1 MQMKEALF
9 IVLFL
14 VPLCSTMKRV
24 YIDDSLYTLNTN
36 SGDNYFY
43 MDLFYATIF
52 DLYFYLDDSSYGLTI
67 PIEYCVTD
75 SYPGSSDSFSCDYK
89 TLYTSRTSGSLKY
102 FKVTSYYLSSYR
114 YIVVKYTGSNPG
126 GYLYAKASYDDD
138 IFDIVGT
145 TLSIVSIVCIVIGCI
160 VFVSILITV
169 LCCVFRRR
177 RIYGGVG
184 YVPPQPAVV
193 ITTPLNPY

>member
-24 YIDDSLYTLNTN
+24 YIDDSVHTINTN

-52 DLYFYLDDSSYGLTI
+52 DLYFYLDDSSYGLTL

-75 SYPGSSDSFSCDYK
+75 SYPGNSDSFSCNYK
-89 TLYTSRTSGSLKY
+89 TLYTYSTSGSLKY
-102 FKVTSYYLSSYR
+102 FKVTSYYLSAYR
-114 YIVVKYTGSNPG
+114 YIVLKYTGSNPG
-126 GYLYAKASYDDD
+126 GYLYAKASYDD

>member
-1 MQMKEALF
+1 MQMKQALF
-9 IVLFL
+9 LVLFL

-24 YIDDSLYTLNTN
+24 YIDDSVYTLNTN

-75 SYPGSSDSFSCDYK
+75 SYPGNSDSFSCNYK

-102 FKVTSYYLSSYR
+102 FKVTSYYLSAYR
-114 YIVVKYTGSNPG
+114 YIVVKYKGSNPG
-126 GYLYAKASYDDD
+126 GYLYAKASYDD

-160 VFVSILITV
+160 VFVSILITI

>member
-9 IVLFL
+9 LVLFL

-75 SYPGSSDSFSCDYK
+75 SYPGNSDSFSCNYK
-89 TLYTSRTSGSLKY
+89 TLYTSSTSGSLKY

-126 GYLYAKASYDDD
+126 GYLYAKASYDD

>member
-24 YIDDSLYTLNTN
+24 YIDDSVHTINTN

-52 DLYFYLDDSSYGLTI
+52 DLYFYLDDSSYGLTT

-75 SYPGSSDSFSCDYK
+75 SYPGNSDSFSCNYK
-89 TLYTSRTSGSLKY
+89 TLYTYSTSGSLKY
-102 FKVTSYYLSSYR
+102 FKVTSYYLSAYR
-114 YIVVKYTGSNPG
+114 YIVLKYTGSNPG
-126 GYLYAKASYDDD
+126 GYLYAKASYDD

-160 VFVSILITV
+160 VFVSILITI

>member
-24 YIDDSLYTLNTN
+24 YIDDSVHTINTN

-52 DLYFYLDDSSYGLTI
+52 DLYFYLDDSSYGLTT

-75 SYPGSSDSFSCDYK
+75 SYPGNSDSFSCNYK
-89 TLYTSRTSGSLKY
+89 TLYTSSTSGSLKY
-102 FKVTSYYLSSYR
+102 FKVTSYYLSAYR
-114 YIVVKYTGSNPG
+114 YIVLKYTGSNPG
-126 GYLYAKASYDDD
+126 GYLYAKASYDD

>member
-24 YIDDSLYTLNTN
+24 YIDDSVYTLNTN

-75 SYPGSSDSFSCDYK
+75 SYPGNSDSFSCNYK

-126 GYLYAKASYDDD
+126 GYLYAKASYDD

>member
-9 IVLFL
+9 LVLFL

-24 YIDDSLYTLNTN
+24 YIDDSVYTLNTN

-52 DLYFYLDDSSYGLTI
+52 DLYFYLDDSSYGLTT

-75 SYPGSSDSFSCDYK
+75 SYPGNSDSFSCNYK

-102 FKVTSYYLSSYR
+102 FKVTSYYLSAYR
-114 YIVVKYTGSNPG
+114 YIVLKYTGSNPG
-126 GYLYAKASYDDD
+126 GYLYAKASYDD

>member
-1 MQMKEALF
+1 MKEALF

-52 DLYFYLDDSSYGLTI
+52 DLYFYLDDSSYGLTT

-75 SYPGSSDSFSCDYK
+75 SYPGNSDSFSCNYK
-89 TLYTSRTSGSLKY
+89 TLYTYSTSGSLKY
-102 FKVTSYYLSSYR
+102 FKVTSYYLSAYR
-114 YIVVKYTGSNPG
+114 YIVLKYTGSNPG
-126 GYLYAKASYDDD
+126 GYLYAKASYDD

-193 ITTPLNPY
+193 ISTPLNPY

>member
-9 IVLFL
+9 LVLFL

-24 YIDDSLYTLNTN
+24 YIDDSVHTINTN

-52 DLYFYLDDSSYGLTI
+52 DLYFYLDDSSYGLTT

-75 SYPGSSDSFSCDYK
+75 SYPGNSDSFSCNYK
-89 TLYTSRTSGSLKY
+89 TLYTSSTSGSLKY

-114 YIVVKYTGSNPG
+114 YIVLKYTGSNPG
-126 GYLYAKASYDDD
+126 GYLYAKASYDD

>member
-9 IVLFL
+9 LVLFL

-24 YIDDSLYTLNTN
+24 YIDDSVHTINTN

-75 SYPGSSDSFSCDYK
+75 SYPGNSDSFSCNYK
-89 TLYTSRTSGSLKY
+89 TLYTSSTSGSLKY

-126 GYLYAKASYDDD
+126 GYLYAKASYDD

>member
-24 YIDDSLYTLNTN
+24 YIDDSVYTLNTN

-52 DLYFYLDDSSYGLTI
+52 DLYFYLDDSSYGLTT

-75 SYPGSSDSFSCDYK
+75 SYPGNSDSFSCNYK
-89 TLYTSRTSGSLKY
+89 TLYTSSTSGSLKY

-114 YIVVKYTGSNPG
+114 YIVLKYTGSNPG
-126 GYLYAKASYDDD
+126 GYLYAKASYDD

>member
-9 IVLFL
+9 LVLFL

-24 YIDDSLYTLNTN
+24 YIDDSVYTLNTN

-52 DLYFYLDDSSYGLTI
+52 DLYFYLDDSSYGLTT

-75 SYPGSSDSFSCDYK
+75 SYPGNSDSFSCNYK
-89 TLYTSRTSGSLKY
+89 TLYTSSTSGSLRY
-102 FKVTSYYLSSYR
+102 FKVTSYYLSAYR

-126 GYLYAKASYDDD
+126 GYLYAKASYDD

>member
-9 IVLFL
+9 LVLFL

-24 YIDDSLYTLNTN
+24 YIDDSVYTLNTN

-52 DLYFYLDDSSYGLTI
+52 DLYFYLDDSSYGLKT

-75 SYPGSSDSFSCDYK
+75 SYPGNSDSFSCNYK
-89 TLYTSRTSGSLKY
+89 TLYTSSTSGSLRY
-102 FKVTSYYLSSYR
+102 FKVTSYYLSAYR
-114 YIVVKYTGSNPG
+114 YIVLKYTGSNPG
-126 GYLYAKASYDDD
+126 GYLYAKASYDD

>member
-52 DLYFYLDDSSYGLTI
+52 DLYFYLDDSSYGLTT

-75 SYPGSSDSFSCDYK
+75 SYPGNSDSFSCNYK
-89 TLYTSRTSGSLKY
+89 TLYTYSTSGSLKY
-102 FKVTSYYLSSYR
+102 FKVTSYYLSAYR
-114 YIVVKYTGSNPG
+114 YIVLKYTGSNPG
-126 GYLYAKASYDDD
+126 GYLYAKASYDD

>member
-9 IVLFL
+9 LVLFL

-24 YIDDSLYTLNTN
+24 YIDDNLYTLNTN

-43 MDLFYATIF
+43 MDLIYATIF

-102 FKVTSYYLSSYR
+102 FKVTSFYLSAYR

-126 GYLYAKASYDDD
+126 GYLYAKASYDDV
-138 IFDIVGT
+138 FDIVGT

>member
-24 YIDDSLYTLNTN
+24 YIDDSVYTLNTN

-75 SYPGSSDSFSCDYK
+75 SYPGSSDSFSCNYK

-126 GYLYAKASYDDD
+126 GYLYAKASYDD

>member
-9 IVLFL
+9 LVLFL

-24 YIDDSLYTLNTN
+24 YIDDSVYTLNTN

-75 SYPGSSDSFSCDYK
+75 SYPGNSDSFSCNYK
-89 TLYTSRTSGSLKY
+89 TLYTSSTSGSLKY

-114 YIVVKYTGSNPG
+114 YIVLKYTGSNPG
-126 GYLYAKASYDDD
+126 GYLYAKASYDD

>member
-9 IVLFL
+9 LVLFL

-24 YIDDSLYTLNTN
+24 YIDDSVHTINTN

-52 DLYFYLDDSSYGLTI
+52 DLYFYLDDSSYGLTT

-75 SYPGSSDSFSCDYK
+75 SYPGNSDSFSCNYK
-89 TLYTSRTSGSLKY
+89 TLYTSSTSGSLKY
-102 FKVTSYYLSSYR
+102 FKVTSFYLSAYR

-126 GYLYAKASYDDD
+126 GYLYAKASYDD

>member
-9 IVLFL
+9 LVLFL

-24 YIDDSLYTLNTN
+24 YIDDSVHTINTN

-52 DLYFYLDDSSYGLTI
+52 DLYFYLDDSSYGLTT

-75 SYPGSSDSFSCDYK
+75 SYPGNSDSFSCNYK

-114 YIVVKYTGSNPG
+114 YIVVRYTGSNPG
-126 GYLYAKASYDDD
+126 GYLYAKASYDD

>member
-1 MQMKEALF
+1 MQMKQALF
-9 IVLFL
+9 LVLFL

-24 YIDDSLYTLNTN
+24 YIDDSVYTLNTN

-75 SYPGSSDSFSCDYK
+75 SYPGNSDSFSCNYK
-89 TLYTSRTSGSLKY
+89 TLYTSSTSGSLKY
-102 FKVTSYYLSSYR
+102 FKVTSYYLSAYR
-114 YIVVKYTGSNPG
+114 YIVLKYTGSNPG
-126 GYLYAKASYDDD
+126 GYLYAKASYDD

>member
-9 IVLFL
+9 LVLFL

-43 MDLFYATIF
+43 MDLIYATIF

-102 FKVTSYYLSSYR
+102 FKVTSYYLSAYR
-114 YIVVKYTGSNPG
+114 YIVVKYKGSNPG
-126 GYLYAKASYDDD
+126 GYLYAKASYDD

-145 TLSIVSIVCIVIGCI
+145 TLSLVSIICIVIGCI
-160 VFVSILITV
+160 VFVSILITI

>member
-52 DLYFYLDDSSYGLTI
+52 DLYFYLDDSSYGLTT

-75 SYPGSSDSFSCDYK
+75 SYPGNSDSFSCNYK
-89 TLYTSRTSGSLKY
+89 TLYTYSTSGSLKY
-102 FKVTSYYLSSYR
+102 FKVTSYYLSAYR
-114 YIVVKYTGSNPG
+114 YIVVKYKGSNPG
-126 GYLYAKASYDDD
+126 GYLYAKASYDD

>member
-9 IVLFL
+9 LVLFL

-75 SYPGSSDSFSCDYK
+75 SYPGNSDSFSCNYK
-89 TLYTSRTSGSLKY
+89 TLYTSSTIGSLKY

-126 GYLYAKASYDDD
+126 GYLYAKASYDD

-193 ITTPLNPY
+193 ISTPLNPY

>member
-52 DLYFYLDDSSYGLTI
+52 DLYFYLDDSSYGLTT

-75 SYPGSSDSFSCDYK
+75 SYPGNSDSFSCNYK
-89 TLYTSRTSGSLKY
+89 TLYTSSTSGSLKY
-102 FKVTSYYLSSYR
+102 FKVTSYYLSAYR
-114 YIVVKYTGSNPG
+114 YIVLKYTGSNPG
-126 GYLYAKASYDDD
+126 GYLYAKASYDD

>member
-9 IVLFL
+9 LVLFL

-24 YIDDSLYTLNTN
+24 YIDDSVHTINTN

-52 DLYFYLDDSSYGLTI
+52 DLYFYLDDSSYGLTL

-75 SYPGSSDSFSCDYK
+75 SYPGNSDSFSCNYK
-89 TLYTSRTSGSLKY
+89 TLYTSSTSGSLKY

-126 GYLYAKASYDDD
+126 GYLYAKASYDD

>member
-24 YIDDSLYTLNTN
+24 YIDDSVHTINTN

-52 DLYFYLDDSSYGLTI
+52 DLYFYLDDSSYGLTT

-75 SYPGSSDSFSCDYK
+75 SYPGNSDSFSCNYK
-89 TLYTSRTSGSLKY
+89 TLYTYSTSGSLKY
-102 FKVTSYYLSSYR
+102 FKVTSYYLSAYR
-114 YIVVKYTGSNPG
+114 YIVLKYTGSNPG
-126 GYLYAKASYDDD
+126 GYLYAKASYDD

>member
-24 YIDDSLYTLNTN
+24 YIDDSVYTLNTN

-52 DLYFYLDDSSYGLTI
+52 DLYFYLDDSSYGLTT

-75 SYPGSSDSFSCDYK
+75 SYPGNSDSFSCTYK
-89 TLYTSRTSGSLKY
+89 TLYTYSTSGSLKY
-102 FKVTSYYLSSYR
+102 FKVTSYYLSAYR
-114 YIVVKYTGSNPG
+114 YIVLKYTGSNPG
-126 GYLYAKASYDDD
+126 GYLYAKASYDD

>member
-9 IVLFL
+9 LVLFL

-24 YIDDSLYTLNTN
+24 YIDDSVHTINTN

-52 DLYFYLDDSSYGLTI
+52 DLYFYLDDSSYGLTL

-75 SYPGSSDSFSCDYK
+75 SYPGNSDSFSCNYK
-89 TLYTSRTSGSLKY
+89 TLYTYSTSGSLKY
-102 FKVTSYYLSSYR
+102 FKVTSYYLSAYR
-114 YIVVKYTGSNPG
+114 YIVLKYTGSNPG
-126 GYLYAKASYDDD
+126 GYLYAKASYDD

>member
-24 YIDDSLYTLNTN
+24 YIDDSVYTLNTN

-52 DLYFYLDDSSYGLTI
+52 DLYFYLDDSSYGLTT

-75 SYPGSSDSFSCDYK
+75 SYPGNSDSFSCNYK
-89 TLYTSRTSGSLKY
+89 TLYTYSTSGSLKY
-102 FKVTSYYLSSYR
+102 FKVTSYYLSAYR

-126 GYLYAKASYDDD
+126 GYLYAKASYDD

>member
-9 IVLFL
+9 LVLFL

-24 YIDDSLYTLNTN
+24 YIDDSVYTLNTN

-52 DLYFYLDDSSYGLTI
+52 DLYFYLDDSSYGLKT

-75 SYPGSSDSFSCDYK
+75 SYPGNSDSFSCNYK
-89 TLYTSRTSGSLKY
+89 TLYTSSTSGSLRY
-102 FKVTSYYLSSYR
+102 FKVTSYYLSAYR

-126 GYLYAKASYDDD
+126 GYLYAKASYDD

>member
-9 IVLFL
+9 LVLFL

-24 YIDDSLYTLNTN
+24 YIDDSVHTINTN

-52 DLYFYLDDSSYGLTI
+52 DLYFYLDDSSYGLTT

-75 SYPGSSDSFSCDYK
+75 SYPGNSDSFSCNYK

-102 FKVTSYYLSSYR
+102 FKVTSFYLSAYR

-126 GYLYAKASYDDD
+126 GYLYAKASYDD

>member
-9 IVLFL
+9 LVLFL

-24 YIDDSLYTLNTN
+24 YIDDSVYTLNTN

-52 DLYFYLDDSSYGLTI
+52 DLYFYLDDSSYGLTT

-75 SYPGSSDSFSCDYK
+75 SYPGNSDSFSCNYK
-89 TLYTSRTSGSLKY
+89 TLYTYSTSGSLKY
-102 FKVTSYYLSSYR
+102 FKVTSYYLSAYR
-114 YIVVKYTGSNPG
+114 YIVLKYTGSNPG
-126 GYLYAKASYDDD
+126 GYLYAKASYDD

-193 ITTPLNPY
+193 ISTPLNPY

>member
-9 IVLFL
+9 LVLFL

-24 YIDDSLYTLNTN
+24 YIDDNLYTLNTN

-43 MDLFYATIF
+43 MDLIYATIF

-67 PIEYCVTD
+67 PIEYCVTN
-75 SYPGSSDSFSCDYK
+75 SYPGNSDSFSCDYK
-89 TLYTSRTSGSLKY
+89 NLYTSSTSGSLKY
-102 FKVTSYYLSSYR
+102 FKVTSFYLSAYR

-126 GYLYAKASYDDD
+126 GYLYAKASYDDV
-138 IFDIVGT
+138 FDIVGT

>member
-1 MQMKEALF
+1 MYFL
-9 IVLFL
+9 ILFL

-24 YIDDSLYTLNTN
+24 YIDDSVYTLNTN

-75 SYPGSSDSFSCDYK
+75 SYPGNSDSFSCNYK
-89 TLYTSRTSGSLKY
+89 TLYTSSTSGSLKY
-102 FKVTSYYLSSYR
+102 FKVTSYYLSAYR
-114 YIVVKYTGSNPG
+114 YIVLKYTGSNPG
-126 GYLYAKASYDDD
+126 GYLYAKASYDD

>member
-9 IVLFL
+9 LVLFL

-24 YIDDSLYTLNTN
+24 YIDDSVYTLNTN

-52 DLYFYLDDSSYGLTI
+52 DLYFYLDDSSYGLTT

-75 SYPGSSDSFSCDYK
+75 SYPGNSDSFSCNYK
-89 TLYTSRTSGSLKY
+89 TLYTSSTSGSLKY

-114 YIVVKYTGSNPG
+114 YIVLKYTGSNPG
-126 GYLYAKASYDDD
+126 GYLYAKASYDD

>member
-9 IVLFL
+9 LVLFL

-24 YIDDSLYTLNTN
+24 YIDDSVHTINTN

-52 DLYFYLDDSSYGLTI
+52 DLYFYLDDSSYGLTT

-75 SYPGSSDSFSCDYK
+75 SYPGNSDSFSCNYK
-89 TLYTSRTSGSLKY
+89 TLYTYSTSGSLKY
-102 FKVTSYYLSSYR
+102 FKVTSYYLSAYR
-114 YIVVKYTGSNPG
+114 YIVLKYTGSNPG
-126 GYLYAKASYDDD
+126 GYLYAKASYDD

>member
-52 DLYFYLDDSSYGLTI
+52 DLYFYLDDSSYGLTL

-75 SYPGSSDSFSCDYK
+75 SYPGNSDSFSCNYK
-89 TLYTSRTSGSLKY
+89 TLYTSSTSGSLKY
-102 FKVTSYYLSSYR
+102 FKVTSYYLSAYR
-114 YIVVKYTGSNPG
+114 YIVLKYTGSNPG
-126 GYLYAKASYDDD
+126 GYLYAKASYDD

>member
-24 YIDDSLYTLNTN
+24 YIDDSVHTINTN

-52 DLYFYLDDSSYGLTI
+52 DLYFYLDDSSYGLTL

-75 SYPGSSDSFSCDYK
+75 SYPGNSDSFSCNYK
-89 TLYTSRTSGSLKY
+89 TLYTSSTSGSLKY

-126 GYLYAKASYDDD
+126 GYLYAKASYDD

>member
-9 IVLFL
+9 LVLFL

-75 SYPGSSDSFSCDYK
+75 SYPGNSDSFSCNYK

-102 FKVTSYYLSSYR
+102 FKVTSYYLSAYR
-114 YIVVKYTGSNPG
+114 YIVVKYKGSNPG
-126 GYLYAKASYDDD
+126 GYLYAKASYDD

-160 VFVSILITV
+160 VFVSILITI

>member
-1 MQMKEALF
+1 MQMKQALF
-9 IVLFL
+9 LVLFL

-24 YIDDSLYTLNTN
+24 YIDDSVYTLNTN

-75 SYPGSSDSFSCDYK
+75 SYPGNSDSFSCNYK
-89 TLYTSRTSGSLKY
+89 TLYTYSTSGSLKY
-102 FKVTSYYLSSYR
+102 FKVTSYYLSAYR
-114 YIVVKYTGSNPG
+114 YIVLKYTGSNPG
-126 GYLYAKASYDDD
+126 GYLYAKASYDD